1 MPLEAGVSSV
11 WTEALPYVFRSEMFT
26 AHQRWF
32 EITRTDVMSWFL
44 VNAFFLR
51 ITLNPST
58 TEPAVGLIQTVNT
71 PLGFSQEQNTLNVS
85 ISDALEN
92 ECTESTTRTEAL
104 SKWRVTIN
112 LVLIVCGQIR
122 WTERTIRAVAV
133 EFDRLFLFLTF
144 ICVAMS
150 SIWGAVTFVVVR
162 WVYSGYCVYCLCL
175 TTDGHARV
183 RSKRF
188 GAIIFY
194 TVARKRIS
202 LPDECWFVES
212 CTNTVELMHKR
223 CFRWCVL
230 WHET

>member
-1 MPLEAGVSSV
+1 MHLRSSLH
-11 WTEALPYVFRSEMFT
+11 WKH
-26 AHQRWF
+26 HQNWSF
-32 EITRTDVMSWFL
+32 
-44 VNAFFLR
+44 
-51 ITLNPST
+51 
-58 TEPAVGLIQTVNT
+58 IQMK
-71 PLGFSQEQNTLNVS
+71 
-85 ISDALEN
+85 SD
-92 ECTESTTRTEAL
+92 
-104 SKWRVTIN
+104 
-112 LVLIVCGQIR
+112 IVCGQIR

-183 RSKRF
+183 RSKCF

-202 LPDECWFVES
+202 LPDERWFVES
-212 CTNTVELMHKR
+212 CTNTQSS
-223 CFRWCVL
+223 WCTSAVSDDVCSGMRRKTVCVCV
-230 WHET
+230 HVPSMSS